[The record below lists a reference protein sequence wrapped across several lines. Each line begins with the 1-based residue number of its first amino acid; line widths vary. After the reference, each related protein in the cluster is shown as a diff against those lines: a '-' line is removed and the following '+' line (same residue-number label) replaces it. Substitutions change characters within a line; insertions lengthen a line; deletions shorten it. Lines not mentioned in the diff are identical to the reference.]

1 MDIYDLMY
9 LYFPR
14 RKATINRVRE
24 MDRIS
29 QEEAKTKAADNKYV
43 SKGTA
48 RDILSTADIIIPLS
62 WIGDNKPDKIIMEID
77 NLRNVVEGIGKVK
90 YEENGVNKMCAEP
103 ALIFDWFPFTLSNAA
118 LQLYSDFVMKLIGK
132 ICRNENLLMP

>member
-29 QEEAKTKAADNKYV
+29 HEEAKIKAADNKYV

-48 RDILSTADIIIPLS
+48 GDILSTALLA
-62 WIGDNKPDKIIMEID
+62 DN
-77 NLRNVVEGIGKVK
+77 
-90 YEENGVNKMCAEP
+90 
-103 ALIFDWFPFTLSNAA
+103 
-118 LQLYSDFVMKLIGK
+118 
-132 ICRNENLLMP
+132 ICRMLSKDGAV

>member
-77 NLRNVVEGIGKVK
+77 DLCKAMEGIGKVK
-90 YEENGVNKMCAEP
+90 YEESGVNKMCAEP

>member
-29 QEEAKTKAADNKYV
+29 HEEAKTKAADNKYV
-43 SKGTA
+43 SKGTVE
-48 RDILSTADIIIPLS
+48 DI
-62 WIGDNKPDKIIMEID
+62 E
-77 NLRNVVEGIGKVK
+77 KVK
-90 YEENGVNKMCAEP
+90 YEESGVNKMCAEP

>member
-14 RKATINRVRE
+14 RKAIINRVRE

-48 RDILSTADIIIPLS
+48 GDILSTADIIIPLS

>member
-29 QEEAKTKAADNKYV
+29 HEEAKIKAADNMYV

-48 RDILSTADIIIPLS
+48 GDILSTADIIIPLS